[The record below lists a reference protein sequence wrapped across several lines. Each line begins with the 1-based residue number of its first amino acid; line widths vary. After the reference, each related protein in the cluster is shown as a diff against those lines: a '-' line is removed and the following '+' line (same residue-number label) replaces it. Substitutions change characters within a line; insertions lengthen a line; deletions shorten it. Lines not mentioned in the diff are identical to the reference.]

1 MQKFFLVISFFLI
14 PITLIA
20 QTDDIE
26 GKLKAQEEQKKI
38 EEEANKKTD
47 TLTTEYYK
55 IYYTDGRI
63 KTVDTSLSITKDYK
77 FNFIRKDN
85 FELIKMSNV
94 GHTYNNLGYNF
105 SHYDY
110 PKMGALGKH
119 FNYFEKDDIGYYEVP
134 TPFTELFAKST
145 FEQGQILDAL
155 ISINFNPNYNLTL
168 AHKGYKS
175 LGKYLS
181 TKSRGNQFRLSS
193 IFNSNNG
200 LTKVKLHFTSQN
212 LFNDENGGLDPD
224 SIYFFEQAPD
234 YFVLDDSGN
243 QIQNDDGT
251 YEMIYYDGY
260 LDRSRLGPNLFASG
274 SLYSKRFFTDI
285 SRVIL
290 NKVEKNTSLIFGYQY
305 THEYKKL
312 NYQESR
318 GGRFFGEFFSPNLED
333 KSINDLSRFIFDE
346 NIFYIISNL
355 NKLGTI
361 HLNFKLINWKNTFE
375 IASDLD
381 LINSLS
387 PDQSKVSINW
397 KKNFKNFN
405 MYFDFDN
412 SLKNSYKSNNIELGI
427 EGNFLKNFK
436 FSVSG
441 SQFERSP
448 NFNFILF
455 RSQYDSYNWYNPNMS
470 DEKTSKVSLD
480 ISYKNYVNLSGE
492 YNIIDNFTFFRES
505 VNPLLG
511 ELDFSR
517 RAIPN
522 QSINEI
528 KYYKVKLYSNIPIG
542 KFSIINTAQ
551 YQKKDQVVEL
561 EELSA
566 VNIPEWVT
574 RNTIMYS
581 SKLFNNSLYIQT
593 GVTFNYFTK
602 FWANYYN
609 PLISEFVVQNY
620 KEIGEFPRF
629 DLFFNAKIQQ
639 TRVFIKVEHL
649 NSSFSGYDFYSDPFT
664 PYRDMSVRF
673 GLVWNFFQ

>member
-1 MQKFFLVISFFLI
+1 MQKFFLVTSFFLI
-14 PITLIA
+14 PIILIA
-20 QTDDIE
+20 QTDDID
-26 GKLKAQEEQKKI
+26 GKLKAQEEQQKL

-47 TLTTEYYK
+47 TLTTEFYK
-55 IYYTDGRI
+55 IYYLDG
-63 KTVDTSLSITKDYK
+63 KTETVDTSLTISKDYK
-77 FNFIRKDN
+77 FNFTRKDN

-94 GHTYNNLGYNF
+94 GHTYNSLGYNLT
-105 SHYDY
+105 HNDY

-119 FNYFEKDDIGYYEVP
+119 FHYFEKDDIGYYEVP

-175 LGKYLS
+175 LGKYQS
-181 TKSRGNQFRLSS
+181 IKSRGNQFRLSS
-193 IFNSNNG
+193 IFNSNND
-200 LTKVKLHFTSQN
+200 LTNVKLHFTSQN

-243 QIQNDDGT
+243 QIQNEDGT

-260 LDRSRLGPNLFASG
+260 LDRSRLGPNIVASG

-285 SRVIL
+285 SRVII
-290 NKVEKNTSLIFGYQY
+290 NKDENNTSLIFGYQF

-312 NYQESR
+312 NFKENR
-318 GGRFFGEFFSPNLED
+318 GGRFFGDFFSVDPED
-333 KSINDLSRFIFDE
+333 NSINDLSRFIFDE
-346 NIFYIISNL
+346 NIFYLKSNL

-361 HLNFKLINWKNTFE
+361 HLQFKQIKWKNTYQIE
-375 IASDLD
+375 SDLD
-381 LINSLS
+381 LIDMLN
-387 PDQSKVSINW
+387 PKQSKISINW
-397 KKNFKNFN
+397 KKDLSNLSL
-405 MYFDFDN
+405 YFDFDN
-412 SLKNSYKSNNIELGI
+412 SLKDSFKSNKIELGI

-436 FSVSG
+436 FAISG

-448 NFNFILF
+448 NFNFILH
-455 RSQYDSYNWYNPNMS
+455 RSQYESYNWYNDDLI
-470 DEKTSKVSLD
+470 DEKISKVSLD

-505 VNPLLG
+505 ANPLLG
-511 ELDFSR
+511 EFDFFR

-528 KYYKVKLYSNIPIG
+528 KYYKVKLYSNIPVG

-551 YQKKDQVVEL
+551 YQKKDQIVEPG
-561 EELSA
+561 ELSA
-566 VNIPEWVT
+566 INVPEWIT

-581 SKLFNNSLYIQT
+581 SKLFNRSLDIQT

-602 FWANYYN
+602 FWANIYN

-649 NSSFSGYDFYSDPFT
+649 NSSFSGYDYYSDPFT
-664 PYRDMSVRF
+664 PYRDLSVRF